1 MKIKF
6 NNTEGTRT
14 QAHMAW
20 RHSCASWGFIRITN
34 TTIGAR
40 NCKFRAAEGRNADD
54 TDFYDGYDFF
64 VGGVVLNYDNMSV
77 SFIRFGVVAEA
88 TSGAGIVI

>member
-1 MKIKF
+1 ML
-6 NNTEGTRT
+6 
-14 QAHMAW
+14 A
-20 RHSCASWGFIRITN
+20 
-34 TTIGAR
+34 
-40 NCKFRAAEGRNADD
+40 GRNADD